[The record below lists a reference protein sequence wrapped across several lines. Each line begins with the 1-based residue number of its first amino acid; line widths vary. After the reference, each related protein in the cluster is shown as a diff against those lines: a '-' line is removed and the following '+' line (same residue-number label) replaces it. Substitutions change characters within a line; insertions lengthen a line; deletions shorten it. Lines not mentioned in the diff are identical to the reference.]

1 MIEPEVAFADLAS
14 NMKLAED
21 CLKSIL
27 RYVLASCDE
36 DLEFLENREIQ
47 AETAAAG
54 QRHDAPLR
62 ARLQA
67 VVDTPFQHVTYTEA
81 IDLLQRS
88 KPYKEE
94 IQVPSGMGGRPPK

>member
-36 DLEFLENREIQ
+36 DLEFLENREIKPRNSCRRTN
-47 AETAAAG
+47 ATMRRCALVAG
-54 QRHDAPLR
+54 SRGYAIPARHLHR
-62 ARLQA
+62 G
-67 VVDTPFQHVTYTEA
+67 H
-81 IDLLQRS
+81 
-88 KPYKEE
+88 
-94 IQVPSGMGGRPPK
+94 